1 MANSPTLTFRSEEEL
16 NDYINIAVKKALDN
30 CPVPLNTPQ
39 FQTYNIPTYQVN
51 DQVKI
56 KLFNNIE
63 FQSNSD
69 TFLKSLAIVGTI
81 GLAAAF
87 LLKKEK

>member
-1 MANSPTLTFRSEEEL
+1 MDNSPTLNFRNEEEL
-16 NDYINIAVKKALDN
+16 REYITIAVKKEMDN
-30 CPVPLNTPQ
+30 YPVPLNTPQ
-39 FQTYNIPTYQVN
+39 YHTYNIPTYPVN

-63 FQSNSD
+63 FQSNSN

-87 LLKKEK
+87 LLKKE